1 MIGPTTDAIPN
12 ILDSDAMYIAILS
25 NGTEN
30 PIIVMAPENKPE
42 APAPATARPIMSI
55 GEFTA
60 AAQITD
66 PTTKSQSQNH
76 KVKCIAGQRR
86 RTLKDHERP

>member
-12 ILDSDAMYIAILS
+12 ILDSVAMYIAIFS

-66 PTTKSQSQNH
+66 PTARS
-76 KVKCIAGQRR
+76 RR
-86 RTLKDHERP
+86 VRIKGELHY